1 MEIKQGSY
9 IWKIYTYIKKIYA
22 YTKKIYAYT
31 RSIENLY
38 IKFILTIIAIALWV
52 NACKT
57 VHVRVLGYVDTY
69 EENTLDVRVSGEVDA
84 RVSGEVDTYEQ
95 NALDV
100 DVSGRIYTW

>member
-57 VHVRVLGYVDTY
+57 VHVRVSGRVNTY
-69 EENTLDVRVSGEVDA
+69 EQNSLDV